1 MWYLPSDVRKGNVA
15 ALSGRTVIA
24 VKASGTRIAVVA
36 AAVPGAVADGGAAA
50 LGSGVATFAVPG
62 AGEHPTRTI
71 PVARTAAVVSRCR
84 TAGFA
89 RVVPMA
95 LLGDRRRTVRGRR

>member
-24 VKASGTRIAVVA
+24 VKASGTLISVA
-36 AAVPGAVADGGAAA
+36 LAGALAVADGGAAV
-50 LGSGVATFAVPG
+50 LGCGVATFAVPG

-71 PVARTAAVVSRCR
+71 PVARTAAAVSRCR
-84 TAGFA
+84 TVGFA
-89 RVVPMA
+89 HVVPMA
-95 LLGDRRRTVRGRR
+95 LLGGRRRTVRGRR